1 MTKRAL
7 LIGIN
12 YTNTSEQLFGCIND
26 VKNVK
31 KMLIDVF
38 DYPEDNIVLITDETE
53 LKPTRQTIQSQ
64 LVALVNS
71 GISGDT
77 LYFHYSGHGA
87 SIRDFS
93 RDESDGKDEILIP
106 SDYRTAGFITDDW
119 LFSNVIS
126 RVRKGVNL
134 CGFLDC
140 CHSGTGMDLRFNL
153 RFAEQLLVNAPPTS
167 YKSEDW
173 QNKFMVS
180 LENQRLPIQGN
191 VWMFSGCRD
200 DQTSADAFINQSSQG
215 AFTACLIDTIHN
227 NLEEVENKKV
237 LKKVKLMDILKEVN
251 CRLVLSRFQ
260 QRSQL
265 SVGQIQDFQKVFEL

>member
-12 YTNTSEQLFGCIND
+12 YINTPDQLFGCIND

-38 DYPEDNIVLITDETE
+38 DYSEENIVLITDETE

-71 GISGDT
+71 GIQGDT

-87 SIRDFS
+87 SIRDSS
-93 RDESDGKDEILIP
+93 RDETDGLDEILIP
-106 SDYRTAGFITDDW
+106 SDYRTVGFITDDW
-119 LFSNVIS
+119 LFLNVIN
-126 RVRKGVNL
+126 RVKKGVNL

-153 RFAEQLLVNAPPTS
+153 RFAEQLLVNTPPTS

-173 QNKFMVS
+173 QNKFVVS

-200 DQTSADAFINQSSQG
+200 DQTAADAFINQSSQG
-215 AFTACLIDTIHN
+215 AFTACLIDTIKN